1 MNDKHVNQSK
11 NLTPGAT
18 FSVSDNRSH
27 QVKIEVI
34 DYNSN
39 EYKELVISDFGRL
52 NSFNNDETVSWVSI
66 DGVHNQDIIT
76 EVGAQFNL
84 HSLLLEDLVNTSHRP
99 KAEDFED
106 HLFFTF
112 KSLNFD
118 ENTLLLG
125 SEQVSI
131 VMSQSYVLS
140 FQETSRD
147 IFDPIRTSIKSNKGV
162 IRQRK
167 SDFLVYAL
175 IDSVVD
181 SYFYILEAYDREL
194 GEIEDR
200 IQINPSEEDVS
211 LIQRLKKQLLYL
223 RRTMTTLQEAIMF
236 IQNADS
242 TFLDVRTNKYYQNV
256 QDHLLHIID
265 AIEMNRIQLDS
276 LIEQIMFSISNR
288 MNQVMK
294 VLTIIATIF
303 IPLTFITGIYG
314 MNFVHMPELAWKWGY
329 PAVLGVMGLIFIG
342 MLAYFQKRKWF

>member
-27 QVKIEVI
+27 QVQIEVI

-39 EYKELVISDFGRL
+39 EYKELVISDLGRL

-76 EVGAQFNL
+76 EIGAQFNL
-84 HSLLLEDLVNTSHRP
+84 HSFLLEDLVNTSHRP

-147 IFDPIRTSIKSNKGV
+147 IFDPIRTSIKSNKGA
-162 IRQRK
+162 IRQGK

-194 GEIEDR
+194 GKIEDR
-200 IQINPSEEDVS
+200 IQINPSEADVS

-242 TFLDVRTNKYYQNV
+242 TLLDVRTNKYYRNV